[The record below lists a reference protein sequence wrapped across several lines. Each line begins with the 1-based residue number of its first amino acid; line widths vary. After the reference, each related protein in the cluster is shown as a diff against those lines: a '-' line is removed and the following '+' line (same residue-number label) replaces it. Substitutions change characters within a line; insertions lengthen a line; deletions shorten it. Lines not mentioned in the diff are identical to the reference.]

1 MRARHDGPVGN
12 GADRSHQHAKTA
24 EVAAPSHS
32 TPAELLDYIA
42 AMVQELRTMSAR
54 AGYGTLAGLL
64 QQAYDEARR
73 RRGGR

>member
-12 GADRSHQHAKTA
+12 GADRSHRPAK
-24 EVAAPSHS
+24 AADVPAQSHS

-42 AMVQELRTMSAR
+42 AMVQELRIMSAR
-54 AGYGTLAGLL
+54 AGYGALASLL

-73 RRGGR
+73 RRGER

>member
-12 GADRSHQHAKTA
+12 GADRAHRPAKTA
-24 EVAAPSHS
+24 DVATPSHS

-42 AMVQELRTMSAR
+42 AMVEELRTMSAR